1 MVWILLISLFYHVFR
16 VCLEISRTSFH
27 HKNTEIEKK
36 YTKRIEKVFHWM
48 EKTSDEPQD
57 QNDLEE
63 TSSSIE
69 GKLLDSHLK
78 TEFNQQHVRF

>member
-1 MVWILLISLFYHVFR
+1 
-16 VCLEISRTSFH
+16 
-27 HKNTEIEKK
+27 
-36 YTKRIEKVFHWM
+36 M
-48 EKTSDEPQD
+48 ENTSDEPQD

-78 TEFNQQHVRF
+78 TEFNQQHVRFLKSNNLIC

>member
-1 MVWILLISLFYHVFR
+1 
-16 VCLEISRTSFH
+16 
-27 HKNTEIEKK
+27 
-36 YTKRIEKVFHWM
+36 M

-78 TEFNQQHVRF
+78 TECNQQHVRL

>member
-1 MVWILLISLFYHVFR
+1 MCVCR

-36 YTKRIEKVFHWM
+36 YTKRIEKIFHWM
-48 EKTSDEPQD
+48 EKTTDEPQD

-78 TEFNQQHVRF
+78 TELNLHVRQ

>member
-1 MVWILLISLFYHVFR
+1 MFSFYFIFR
-16 VCLEISRTSFH
+16 ICLEISRTSFH

-36 YTKRIEKVFHWM
+36 YTKRIEKIFHWM
-48 EKTSDEPQD
+48 EKTSDEPHD

-78 TEFNQQHVRF
+78 TEFNHQHVGL

>member
-1 MVWILLISLFYHVFR
+1 MINIILIFLLR

-36 YTKRIEKVFHWM
+36 HKKRIEKIFHWM
-48 EKTSDEPQD
+48 EKTTDELHD
-57 QNDLEE
+57 QSDLEE

-69 GKLLDSHLK
+69 GKLLDSHLL
-78 TEFNQQHVRF
+78 TEFNLQNVR

>member
-1 MVWILLISLFYHVFR
+1 

-36 YTKRIEKVFHWM
+36 YTKRVEKIFHWM
-48 EKTSDEPQD
+48 EKTTEEPQD

-69 GKLLDSHLK
+69 GTLLESHFK
-78 TEFNQQHVRF
+78 TEFYQQHVK

>member
-1 MVWILLISLFYHVFR
+1 MLFFFR
-16 VCLEISRTSFH
+16 VCLEISRNSFH

-36 YTKRIEKVFHWM
+36 YTKKIEKIFHWM
-48 EKTSDEPQD
+48 EKNTEEPQD

-69 GKLLDSHLK
+69 GTLLESHFK
-78 TEFNQQHVRF
+78 TEFNQQHVR

>member
-1 MVWILLISLFYHVFR
+1 MFR
-16 VCLEISRTSFH
+16 VCLELSRTSFH

-36 YTKRIEKVFHWM
+36 YTKRIEKIFHWM
-48 EKTSDEPQD
+48 EKTTEEPQD
-57 QNDLEE
+57 QNDFEE

-78 TEFNQQHVRF
+78 TEFNQQNVR

>member
-1 MVWILLISLFYHVFR
+1 MYR

-36 YTKRIEKVFHWM
+36 YTKKIEKIYHWM
-48 EKTSDEPQD
+48 ENTTEEPQD
-57 QNDLEE
+57 ENNLED

-69 GKLLDSHLK
+69 GKLLDSNLI
-78 TEFNQQHVRF
+78 TEFNQQHVS

>member
-1 MVWILLISLFYHVFR
+1 M
-16 VCLEISRTSFH
+16 CLELSRTSFH
-27 HKNTEIEKK
+27 QKDTKIDKK
-36 YTKRIEKVFHWM
+36 YTKRIEKIFHWM
-48 EKTSDEPQD
+48 EKTSEQPQD

-78 TEFNQQHVRF
+78 TEFNEHNVR

>member
-1 MVWILLISLFYHVFR
+1 
-16 VCLEISRTSFH
+16 
-27 HKNTEIEKK
+27 
-36 YTKRIEKVFHWM
+36 M
-48 EKTSDEPQD
+48 EKTTEELQD

-78 TEFNQQHVRF
+78 TELNYHVRQ

>member
-1 MVWILLISLFYHVFR
+1 MYFMFLFR

-36 YTKRIEKVFHWM
+36 YTKQIEKIFNWM
-48 EKTSDEPQD
+48 EKTLAEPQD
-57 QNDLEE
+57 QNDLED

-69 GKLLDSHLK
+69 GKLLDSYLK
-78 TEFNQQHVRF
+78 TEFSPQNVHLYLLY